1 VQYGKIVDEL
11 EQQGLL
17 ENTLIIYIHSDNGP
31 SAEGIR
37 GTISEML
44 SLNSMAST
52 IDQQIE
58 VLNKDYGGIDAL
70 GGPKLE
76 NMYHASWANGGAT
89 PFQGT
94 KLVAAYLG
102 GTRTPLVISW
112 PAKIK
117 HDGKVRSQFHHVN
130 DIAATIY
137 DILDITPPKV
147 VNGIEQQ
154 PLDGISMVYTFDNP
168 EAKTTKTTQYFEVI
182 GSRGVY
188 HEGWFAGT
196 FGPRTPWSDSMAGIL
211 EWEPEND
218 VWELYNLEEDYSQ
231 SKDLAKE
238 NPEKLAELKAVFDKE
253 ATENLVYPIGAG
265 LYGMY
270 YDTTALP
277 SFPHTEWS
285 FYEGQ
290 TRIPEEMAPKVCK
303 RTLDPG
309 CD

>member
-1 VQYGKIVDEL
+1 MLGQRRFRA
-11 EQQGLL
+11 
-17 ENTLIIYIHSDNGP
+17 P
-31 SAEGIR
+31 SWLR
-37 GTISEML
+37 R
-44 SLNSMAST
+44 
-52 IDQQIE
+52 
-58 VLNKDYGGIDAL
+58 
-70 GGPKLE
+70 
-76 NMYHASWANGGAT
+76 
-89 PFQGT
+89 
-94 KLVAAYLG
+94 YLG

-168 EAKTTKTTQYFEVI
+168 EAKTTKTTQYFESSAAVVSTMKVGLQELLALEHHGLMRWPVFWTGNLRTMY
-182 GSRGVY
+182 GSCTT
-188 HEGWFAGT
+188 WK
-196 FGPRTPWSDSMAGIL
+196 
-211 EWEPEND
+211 N
-218 VWELYNLEEDYSQ
+218 DYSQ

-277 SFPHTEWS
+277 SFPYTEWS

-290 TRIPEEMAPKVCK
+290 TRIPEGWRPN
-303 RTLDPG
+303 L
-309 CD
+309 

>member
-1 VQYGKIVDEL
+1 MKVGL
-11 EQQGLL
+11 QGLL
-17 ENTLIIYIHSDNGP
+17 
-31 SAEGIR
+31 
-37 GTISEML
+37 
-44 SLNSMAST
+44 
-52 IDQQIE
+52 
-58 VLNKDYGGIDAL
+58 AL
-70 GGPKLE
+70 E
-76 NMYHASWANGGAT
+76 
-89 PFQGT
+89 
-94 KLVAAYLG
+94 
-102 GTRTPLVISW
+102 
-112 PAKIK
+112 
-117 HDGKVRSQFHHVN
+117 HHG
-130 DIAATIY
+130 
-137 DILDITPPKV
+137 L
-147 VNGIEQQ
+147 
-154 PLDGISMVYTFDNP
+154 M
-168 EAKTTKTTQYFEVI
+168 
-182 GSRGVY
+182 
-188 HEGWFAGT
+188 
-196 FGPRTPWSDSMAGIL
+196 SMAGIL
-211 EWEPEND
+211 EWKPEND